1 MPFVGICDR
10 PYPGLNVSLAEWDV
24 FEPPWEPLSPDS
36 SPGVAAWEARPEG
49 DELLDH
55 LRLSILPWDEHI
67 RILSPKLML
76 GAGSEGAGRPRKAD
90 LSDLSDL

>member
-10 PYPGLNVSLAEWDV
+10 PHPGLNVSLAEWDV
-24 FEPPWEPLSPDS
+24 LEPPWEPLSPDS

-76 GAGSEGAGRPRKAD
+76 GAGSVGAGRPRKAD
-90 LSDLSDL
+90 LSDL